1 MVVLASRINFSK
13 MFYDINEYT
22 NINTLYNYKIYPSD
36 NRYQCERTIRYNRTF
51 E

>member
-1 MVVLASRINFSK
+1 MVVLASRIYFSE

-22 NINTLYNYKIYPSD
+22 NINSLYTVYNYKMIIDINVRERSD
-36 NRYQCERTIRYNRTF
+36 NRTF